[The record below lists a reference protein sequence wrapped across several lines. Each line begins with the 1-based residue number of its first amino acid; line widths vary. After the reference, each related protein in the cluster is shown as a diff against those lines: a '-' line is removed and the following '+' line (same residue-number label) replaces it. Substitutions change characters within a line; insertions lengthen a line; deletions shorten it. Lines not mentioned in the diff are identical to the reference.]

1 MNKIQLLLTKE
12 NYLKVKKMVDS
23 TTLNNLKIFETIEDK
38 FETYDIILQYDRID
52 LLVIQLIQ
60 QMPSCI
66 N

>member
-1 MNKIQLLLTKE
+1 MNQIKLLLTKE

-23 TTLNNLKIFETIEDK
+23 TTLNNLKIIDTIEDN
-38 FETYDIILQYDRID
+38 FETYDIILQYDKVD
-52 LLVIQLIQ
+52 LLIIQLIQ

>member
-1 MNKIQLLLTKE
+1 MSQIKLLLTKE

-23 TTLNNLKIFETIEDK
+23 TTLNNLKIVETIEDK
-38 FETYDIILQYDRID
+38 FKTYDIILQYDRID
-52 LLVIQLIQ
+52 LLIIQLIQ